1 MMVPPVVLR
10 IPDRKDHH
18 TAVENNKEERGTA
31 RQGDALPC
39 AERLVQG
46 SVIRSFC
53 ALLAFFAANKWQNA
67 GTYTPFFM
75 DTSFLSLLFGG
86 RIETLQQAIRL
97 FATTGMPAKNL
108 SSHTRKNYLHDLQ
121 DLLQFLTER
130 GMTKLVDVSLRH
142 LQASQVE
149 MDRRGYASST
159 RNRKTQSI
167 RILFQFLHVQGI
179 TEHNIAS
186 QLIPPSIQKQEPRF
200 LSEAEYQRLLRAA
213 SHNARDA
220 AMIELFLQ
228 TGMRLSELAKLQ
240 LTDIEIP
247 KRITMDIDNMGLVRI
262 RRKGGKTAAIPLN
275 YKACRALAAYLQVR
289 PEVGQ
294 SALFISQFRKPM
306 STRAIQ
312 HRITKYLKEAGITG
326 ASVHTLRHTVATH
339 HVARGTDLKTVQETL
354 GHADLATTTIYVSL
368 AKTAQKKA
376 LQEHAL

>member
-1 MMVPPVVLR
+1 MR
-10 IPDRKDHH
+10 NI
-18 TAVENNKEERGTA
+18 TTVEE
-31 RQGDALPC
+31 
-39 AERLVQG
+39 
-46 SVIRSFC
+46 
-53 ALLAFFAANKWQNA
+53 
-67 GTYTPFFM
+67 
-75 DTSFLSLLFGG
+75 
-86 RIETLQQAIRL
+86 AIRL

-108 SSHTRKNYLHDLQ
+108 SSHTRKNYLYDLH

-130 GMTKLVDVSLRH
+130 GITKLADVSLRH
-142 LQASQVE
+142 LQAYQAA

-167 RILFQFLHVQGI
+167 RILFQFLQVQGI
-179 TEHNIAS
+179 TEYNIAS

-220 AMIELFLQ
+220 AIIELFLQ

-240 LTDIEIP
+240 LHDVEIP
-247 KRITMDIDNMGLVRI
+247 KRITMDVDTMGLVRI

-275 YKACRALAAYLQVR
+275 YKACRALAAYVQVR
-289 PEVGQ
+289 PEIGQ
-294 SALFISQFRKPM
+294 SALFVSQFRKPM

-312 HRITKYLKEAGITG
+312 HRITKYLQEVGITG
-326 ASVHTLRHTVATH
+326 ASVHTLRHTMATH

-368 AKTAQKKA
+368 AKTAQRKA